1 MRQLAC
7 QFGLSRHLVGT
18 LSMPDGSDS
27 PRSVLVLVSAGL
39 TAKHG
44 PHRLHFDIAS
54 RLAKRGIAVLRFDLG
69 GIGNSDIADTGLT
82 LAERTHADIR
92 AAVDFLQERFS
103 PEHIILGGLCSGAED
118 SFRYAE
124 SDIRVSGVL
133 MIDAHAFRTRQWYV
147 RHVLGRHFFNRLVTK
162 ALRVL
167 GLLKIEQDP
176 RESSVAE
183 GMEGKLVAYQ
193 YTEIDEA
200 SQILQRLVDRGV
212 YCHYVFTG
220 GRRDVFNHRR
230 QLVDMFP
237 SVAMRGRVSVSHLP
251 QIEHIQ
257 LFEEDRQT
265 LIDTL
270 ERWLLLACDQASPA
284 R

>member
-1 MRQLAC
+1 
-7 QFGLSRHLVGT
+7 
-18 LSMPDGSDS
+18 
-27 PRSVLVLVSAGL
+27 
-39 TAKHG
+39 
-44 PHRLHFDIAS
+44 
-54 RLAKRGIAVLRFDLG
+54 
-69 GIGNSDIADTGLT
+69 
-82 LAERTHADIR
+82 
-92 AAVDFLQERFS
+92 
-103 PEHIILGGLCSGAED
+103 
-118 SFRYAE
+118 
-124 SDIRVSGVL
+124 
-133 MIDAHAFRTRQWYV
+133 
-147 RHVLGRHFFNRLVTK
+147 
-162 ALRVL
+162 
-167 GLLKIEQDP
+167 
-176 RESSVAE
+176 
-183 GMEGKLVAYQ
+183 MEGKLVAYQ